1 MICVC
6 VLVMDT
12 EICNF
17 VVSEEG
23 RYIRNYKTRIN
34 VKPFNKDICFVGGLQ
49 LSGRKYE
56 HP

>member
-12 EICNF
+12 AICNF

-23 RYIRNYKTRIN
+23 RIHQKLQNE
-34 VKPFNKDICFVGGLQ
+34 NKCKAL
-49 LSGRKYE
+49 
-56 HP
+56 

>member
-1 MICVC
+1 MC

-12 EICNF
+12 AICNF

-34 VKPFNKDICFVGGLQ
+34 VKPYNKDICFVGGPQ
-49 LSGRKYE
+49 LTG
-56 HP
+56 